1 MLNLWYS
8 DTTGR
13 FAFYINATSTPT
25 PKNGI
30 RAQSRAFIGIGRH
43 SRASDAGV
51 LGMAYC
57 DPLAQQLYL
66 RCADARGDGV

>member
-1 MLNLWYS
+1 MLTLWYS

-30 RAQSRAFIGIGRH
+30 RAQSRALACIHWHWAAFAGI
-43 SRASDAGV
+43 A
-51 LGMAYC
+51 LNIF
-57 DPLAQQLYL
+57 
-66 RCADARGDGV
+66 ADAVEATSYACP